1 MQQYW
6 TQFKCAVSLENLLS
20 VCSLLLPEAQSWELK
35 QSFSEGKGFAIA
47 LFKKKQSLKS
57 IWAIKWNNLL
67 ISLPQF
73 AHSDL
78 VCFSE

>member
-47 LFKKKQSLKS
+47 LFKIYIYILEKYLGHKM
-57 IWAIKWNNLL
+57 
-67 ISLPQF
+67 
-73 AHSDL
+73 
-78 VCFSE
+78 E